1 MDLLENPELCHTLRR
16 LNSKIF
22 KKFYTFMWNGSHVS
36 AVVRYLQRSRSSG
49 DISIKLLESLEASRN
64 TSRFPGMVLSF
75 TENLGGFF
83 RVPEVVDLSADCSN
97 YRPNE
102 LLASFLDFLLDTV
115 EEIVKCHSDLTDPLE
130 DEMGIMQEQL
140 TFLAAIL
147 GDTPFTCTN
156 NNVLKQ
162 VMDVANDAARFLHL
176 YFFTNES
183 HLSRVDLSLAEL
195 LKMFQHVE
203 AKIKEHCSL
212 GVPLLPS
219 STAPTADVDSLFVV
233 NSLVNDLKE
242 LLMSRDGGPIAD
254 ACNGIVTTLL
264 EELMLVSSLLEFFKE
279 EQPPPHVEPVLW
291 IIDSAYEAEYL
302 INTFVVGDI
311 PVWYLTLRLP
321 HVIQKIKLIG
331 IGLEEI
337 KENCNNVK
345 YLIDSFRVGDV
356 PVWYL
361 KPRLS
366 NVIDNIKVVGP
377 EEIKI
382 NASVDD
388 GIVVGI
394 EDEATI
400 IVDQLTGGEKQLV
413 VISIFGMPG
422 IGKTTLA
429 RKLYDGPAALNRFD
443 RRAWIV
449 VSEKYQRRRLLVDIL
464 QSICDLDRDRMSS
477 MDAESLGV
485 EIHKTLKGRR
495 YLIVMDDVWASA
507 VLDDVGRYL
516 PDDGNESRIL
526 ITSRLKDVAPP
537 GSTVRTL
544 PFLSHEQCWD
554 LLKRK
559 LFRGGDPPPQD
570 LIDVGK
576 KIAALCQGLPL
587 AVVVIAAV
595 LANMGNRK
603 GLWDEVA
610 GNLSFKISTDSSM
623 CMKILELSYEHLPA
637 HLKPCFLYFG
647 AFPEDSEIPV
657 GKLTSLWIAEGFVLE
672 QGQKSARD
680 VAEGYLTD
688 LVDRSL
694 VLIAKSRSGGGVR
707 ACSIHDLLREL
718 CLRKAKQENFMNVI
732 TDRFSVYERNH
743 RVCIPP
749 ESIDVESRPFGLHI
763 RSWLGH
769 WPGISFIYSRMKLLR
784 VLDLSAKNDPINVSG
799 IEQLVHLRYLAVR
812 VTEDHIPPS
821 IGRLENLEFLLL
833 YGPGSVEITE
843 DFLNLVKLRHLH
855 IAEHAT
861 FGESCH
867 RRAALAEKSFR
878 MDSLESISG
887 LWIIHE
893 DDEKVLRCFFPRVR
907 RLKCATKPL
916 WDSSEKCHRYVAL
929 DDCLT
934 MLESLNISYLG
945 SEYLKLPDTLNLPS
959 SLKKL
964 TLHDFK
970 LSRNE
975 MSMIG
980 RLPKLEALKLLYA
993 VFDGKE
999 WKTNDD
1005 EFRELKFLKLDALKI
1020 RRWNTCDDHFPRLQ
1034 RLVMHKC
1041 WKLKKFPRSLGDIPT
1056 LQVVDIHSC
1065 SKSVANSALDVQR
1078 EQLEYGNDE
1087 LKIIISGSL
1096 W

>member
-1 MDLLENPELCHTLRR
+1 
-16 LNSKIF
+16 
-22 KKFYTFMWNGSHVS
+22 MWNGSHVS

-83 RVPEVVDLSADCSN
+83 RVPEVVDLCADCSN

-130 DEMGIMQEQL
+130 DEIGIMQEQL

-147 GDTPFTCTN
+147 GDTPFTCTEIERTN

-183 HLSRVDLSLAEL
+183 HLSRVDLSLTEL
-195 LKMFQHVE
+195 LKMFQRVE

-233 NSLVNDLKE
+233 NSLVNGLKE

-264 EELMLVSSLLEFFKE
+264 EELMLVSSLLEVFKE
-279 EQPPPHVEPVLW
+279 EQQPPPYAEPVLW

-331 IGLEEI
+331 FGLEEI

-345 YLIDSFRVGDV
+345 YLIDSFGVGDV
-356 PVWYL
+356 P
-361 KPRLS
+361 
-366 NVIDNIKVVGP
+366 VVGP
-377 EEIKI
+377 EEIKV
-382 NASVDD
+382 NASIDD

-400 IVDQLTGGEKQLV
+400 IVDQLTGGVRQLM
-413 VISIFGMPG
+413 VISISGMPG

-429 RKLYDGPAALNRFD
+429 KKLYDGPAALYRFD

-449 VSEKYQRRRLLVDIL
+449 VSEKYQRRRLLADIL

-495 YLIVMDDVWASA
+495 YLIMMDDVWASA

-537 GSTVRTL
+537 GST
-544 PFLSHEQCWD
+544 
-554 LLKRK
+554 
-559 LFRGGDPPPQD
+559 
-570 LIDVGK
+570 

-672 QGQKSARD
+672 QGQKSAQD

-732 TDRFSVYERNH
+732 KDRFSVYERNH

-867 RRAALAEKSFR
+867 RRAALVEKSFR
-878 MDSLESISG
+878 MDSLESVSD

-893 DDEKVLRCFFPRVR
+893 DDEKVLRCFLPRVR

-945 SEYLKLPDTLNLPS
+945 GEYLKLPDTLNLPS

-970 LSRNE
+970 LSRDE

-980 RLPKLEALKLLYA
+980 RLPKLEALKLLYT

-1020 RRWNTCDDHFPRLQ
+1020 RRWNTSDDHFPRLQ